1 MTSKLNLLAARLR
14 RAVAAKPYGWV
25 NYTFPGGLDIILSR
39 NGEKWRLALRR
50 EKVFPSDVELAI
62 LTQAFAVPDGVERAS
77 RRSVRRH
84 APQNRPDGELVCD

>member
-1 MTSKLNLLAARLR
+1 MTSKLNLLALCG
-14 RAVAAKPYGWV
+14 AAPGGGRQPVNGWV

-62 LTQAFAVPDGVERAS
+62 LTQAFAVPDGVGRVHGDCTPTRTPKPAG
-77 RRSVRRH
+77 R
-84 APQNRPDGELVCD
+84 